1 MVAKSCH
8 YTSTGTVEFLV
19 DDQLNFYFLEMNT
32 RLQVEHPV
40 TEMITG
46 IDLVEEQIKIARGEK
61 LGFTQDDLSINGH
74 SLELRVYAE
83 DPLDD
88 FLPSIGTL
96 TKYSKPQGEG
106 IRVDDGYEEGM
117 TIPVF
122 YDPMIAKL
130 VTHGKNRTDA
140 IQKMKAA
147 IKAYKIEGVATTLS
161 FGSFVFDH
169 EAFLSGKF
177 DTHFVKDY
185 CTPEKLVDKQRSNA
199 ELASI
204 IALRYW
210 LDKQKEIKPVDD
222 VPTNWTNR
230 LRGEHG

>member
-1 MVAKSCH
+1 
-8 YTSTGTVEFLV
+8 
-19 DDQLNFYFLEMNT
+19 
-32 RLQVEHPV
+32 
-40 TEMITG
+40 
-46 IDLVEEQIKIARGEK
+46 
-61 LGFTQDDLSINGH
+61 
-74 SLELRVYAE
+74 
-83 DPLDD
+83 
-88 FLPSIGTL
+88 
-96 TKYSKPQGEG
+96 
-106 IRVDDGYEEGM
+106 VDDGYEEGM
-117 TIPVF
+117 TIPVY

-147 IKAYKIEGVATTLS
+147 IKDYKIEGVATTLP

-185 CTPEKLVDKQRSNA
+185 YTPEKLVDKQRSNA

-210 LDKQKEIKPVDD
+210 LDKQKEVIPVEA
-222 VPTNWTNR
+222 VRTNWTKR
-230 LRGEHG
+230 LMGK

>member
-1 MVAKSCH
+1 
-8 YTSTGTVEFLV
+8 
-19 DDQLNFYFLEMNT
+19 MNT

-74 SLELRVYAE
+74 SFELRVYAE
-83 DPLDD
+83 DPLND

-96 TKYSKPQGEG
+96 SKYIKPQGEG

-117 TIPVF
+117 TIPIY

-130 VTHGKNRTDA
+130 VTHGKDRTEA

-147 IKAYKIEGVATTLS
+147 IKDYKIEGVSTTLP
-161 FGSFVFDH
+161 FGTFVFEH
-169 EAFLSGKF
+169 EAFLSGN
-177 DTHFVKDY
+177 
-185 CTPEKLVDKQRSNA
+185 LIRI
-199 ELASI
+199 L
-204 IALRYW
+204 
-210 LDKQKEIKPVDD
+210 
-222 VPTNWTNR
+222 
-230 LRGEHG
+230 